1 MDNRTAILDI
11 ALDLFS
17 RKGYEAVGVQEIVD
31 AAELTKPTL
40 YHYFGSKLGLL
51 RAVLERDFALLETEL
66 ESPRTYQHDLPKT
79 LEDVARAYF
88 TFAGKRPSFYRMQLS
103 MQFAPPD
110 SEPHQA
116 VQPFNLQQHQNL
128 SRLFEEAAL
137 DHGNMRNRQQ
147 IYAVTF
153 LGMVNT
159 YIALALNGQITLD
172 EPMIYRAT
180 HQFMHGILS

>member
-51 RAVLERDFALLETEL
+51 RSVLERDFSLLAIEL
-66 ESPRTYQHDLPKT
+66 EEPLAYQHDLPKT
-79 LEDVARAYF
+79 LEDLARSYF
-88 TFAGKRPSFYRMQLS
+88 AFAGRHPAFYRMQLS

-116 VQPFNLQQHQNL
+116 VQPFNLHQHQSL
-128 SRLFEEAAL
+128 SGLFEQVAL

-172 EPMIYRAT
+172 EPMIHRAT
-180 HQFMHGILS
+180 HQFMHGIFS